1 MNTITHCTLSTE
13 RGTLVNTPHILVVD
27 DEPGVLDVCARSL
40 RRQGF
45 EVTTASDAKTARI
58 LLQSHTV
65 DLLISDMKMPGESG
79 VSLLQAVHE
88 TSPNLPLMIITAYPE
103 STYVDAALELN
114 VKAFVPKP
122 FDISVFVHEVKR
134 SLGMQGSALPKPETD
149 ITEFVSVFVEELRR
163 HQVPVLEGTI
173 QRDSETGR
181 VILVPENSE
190 GQIPI
195 EDWLLG
201 YTKGTHVYLAI
212 LPNSK

>member
-1 MNTITHCTLSTE
+1 M
-13 RGTLVNTPHILVVD
+13 NTPHILVVD

-88 TSPNLPLMIITAYPE
+88 TSPDLPLMIITAYPE

-134 SLGMQGSALPKPETD
+134 SLGLRESQPPKTEPD

-163 HQVPVLEGTI
+163 HQVPVLEGTLE
-173 QRDSETGR
+173 RDPETGR
-181 VILVPENSE
+181 VILIPENSD
-190 GQIPI
+190 GRIPV

-201 YTKGTHVYLAI
+201 YTKGMHIYLTV
-212 LPNSK
+212 LPHSG